1 MEMYQ
6 RIIESINLL
15 TQNSMEIQDKLS
27 ETMDNPDSR
36 SPLGYAKEYCTVKVC
51 TARRSGHTTAI
62 NYFILNKAAKLNQ
75 KWAIIYPNQHIL
87 ETNKKNISEY
97 LKSLNGNIKTTYK
110 PNEFNNYRIV
120 FKNGGEIPFITI
132 NSLDKLRGTMLDGI
146 IVDCSSLLSENKI
159 DMLYDHGINCMK
171 KNKYKFF
178 IFVE

>member
-36 SPLGYAKEYCTVKVC
+36 SPLGYAKECCTIKVC

-62 NYFILNKAAKLNQ
+62 NYFILNKTAKLNQ
-75 KWAIIYPNQHIL
+75 KWAFICPNPRIL
-87 ETNKKNISEY
+87 ETNKNNISEY
-97 LKSLNGNIKTTYK
+97 LKSLNGNIKTTYN
-110 PNEFNNYRIV
+110 PNEFNNYRII

-132 NSLDKLRGTMLDGI
+132 NSLDRLRGTMLDGI

-159 DMLYDHGINCMK
+159 DMLYDYGINCMK

>member
-6 RIIESINLL
+6 RIAESINLL

-27 ETMDNPDSR
+27 ETINNPDSY
-36 SPLGYAKEYCTVKVC
+36 SPLGYAKEYCTIKVC

-62 NYFILNKAAKLNQ
+62 NYFILNKTAKLNQ
-75 KWAIIYPNQHIL
+75 KWAIVYPKQFIL

-97 LKSLNGNIKTTYK
+97 LKSLNGNIATIYNPK
-110 PNEFNNYRIV
+110 EFNNHRIA
-120 FKNGGEIPFITI
+120 FKNGGEIRFITI
-132 NSLDKLRGTMLDGI
+132 NSLDRLRGTMLDGI
-146 IVDCSSLLSENKI
+146 IVDCSSLFSEEKI
-159 DMLYDHGINCMK
+159 DMLYDHGISCMK